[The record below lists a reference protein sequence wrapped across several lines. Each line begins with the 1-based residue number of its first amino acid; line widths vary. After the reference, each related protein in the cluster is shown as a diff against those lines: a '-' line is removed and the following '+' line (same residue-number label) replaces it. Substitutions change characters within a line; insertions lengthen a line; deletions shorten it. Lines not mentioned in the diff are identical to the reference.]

1 MPTTISHVFLQCD
14 PPHLHRV
21 ERSVSLPLWTQVG
34 PVPALTDRMGW
45 VQLLAVSPWHPRAVL
60 FQFTSAASDQNT
72 VLYFLSERERA
83 LPARCPLVSSSVWLW
98 GSVSLTQSSMVL
110 GAWFAGHEIEP
121 FCRLCMLQTFCG
133 VTSRMVQWWLLESF
147 CCCLLRL
154 RISALPS
161 AVTEPKF
168 ALGWG
173 LPFLPCI
180 PPSLDCSLFVKPLQ
194 AQLKGS
200 TQSGLMRTQ
209 GPCTS
214 SCWAFTWKI
223 SQ

>member
-121 FCRLCMLQTFCG
+121 ML
-133 VTSRMVQWWLLESF
+133 
-147 CCCLLRL
+147 
-154 RISALPS
+154 LPP
-161 AVTEPKF
+161 E
-168 ALGWG
+168 G
-173 LPFLPCI
+173 LAWVI
-180 PPSLDCSLFVKPLQ
+180 QPSLLGLYLIPLWLILHTAIKVLYLFMTHLLSISHVLDTLPRDWTS
-194 AQLKGS
+194 G
-200 TQSGLMRTQ
+200 TQN
-209 GPCTS
+209 
-214 SCWAFTWKI
+214 WKED
-223 SQ
+223 QK